1 MEYNTQIQQQN
12 NNNQQN
18 KLDFTNIEDLP
29 VNPQKSGE
37 QPSVISDP
45 VNKMNQTNAIQDCL
59 EFPEEFKTDLNN
71 IVIDNKATPTYSAEK
86 EEITNEKRVKF
97 NLPQQ
102 NEVYNEE
109 EHLNNLYVNNITNKY
124 NSLTPLV
131 QIIILSSI
139 LYFILSNPIVQEFII
154 TFINNINIVKI
165 TNNDGNINLFGKIF
179 FSLIFG
185 STLFFI
191 VQAIHSSSLQIVF

>member
-37 QPSVISDP
+37 QPPVISDP

-131 QIIILSSI
+131 QMIILSSI
-139 LYFILSNPIVQEFII
+139 LYFILSNPLVQEFVI

-165 TNNDGNINLFGKIF
+165 TNNDGNINLFGKIL

>member
-12 NNNQQN
+12 INNQQQ
-18 KLDFTNIEDLP
+18 KLDFTNIDDLP

-37 QPSVISDP
+37 QPTVISDP
-45 VNKMNQTNAIQDCL
+45 VNKINQTNAIQDCL

-86 EEITNEKRVKF
+86 EKITNEKRVKF

-102 NEVYNEE
+102 NEIYNEE

-131 QIIILSSI
+131 QMIILSSI
-139 LYFILSNPIVQEFII
+139 LYFILSNPLVQDFII

-165 TNNDGNINLFGKIF
+165 TNNDGNINLFGKIS

-185 STLFFI
+185 FTLFFI
-191 VQAIHSSSLQIVF
+191 VQTIHSSSLQIVF

>member
-12 NNNQQN
+12 INNQQQ
-18 KLDFTNIEDLP
+18 KLDFTNIDDLP

-37 QPSVISDP
+37 QPTVISDP

-131 QIIILSSI
+131 QMIILSSI
-139 LYFILSNPIVQEFII
+139 LYFILSNPLVQEFII

-165 TNNDGNINLFGKIF
+165 TNNDGNINLFGKIL

-185 STLFFI
+185 FTLFFI
-191 VQAIHSSSLQIVF
+191 VQTIHSSSLQIVF

>member
-12 NNNQQN
+12 INNQQQ
-18 KLDFTNIEDLP
+18 KLDFTNIDDLP

-37 QPSVISDP
+37 QPTVISDP

-131 QIIILSSI
+131 QMIILSSI
-139 LYFILSNPIVQEFII
+139 LYFILSNPLVQEFII

-165 TNNDGNINLFGKIF
+165 TNNDGNINLFGKIL

-185 STLFFI
+185 SSLFFI

>member
-131 QIIILSSI
+131 QMIILSSI

-165 TNNDGNINLFGKIF
+165 TNNDGNINLFGKIL